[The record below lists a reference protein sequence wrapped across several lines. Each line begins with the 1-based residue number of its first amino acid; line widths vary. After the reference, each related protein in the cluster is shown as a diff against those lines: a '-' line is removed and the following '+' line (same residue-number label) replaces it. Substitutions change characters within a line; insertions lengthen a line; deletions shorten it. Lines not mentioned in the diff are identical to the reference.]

1 MPPPASIRFEPSE
14 PYEGLARIVV
24 LLTTNY
30 VGTVAEQRN
39 GAYEFIPNGGGPFC
53 ASLRLP
59 TGPHVAKTYPAIQ
72 RLVRGLLKNQEPPAP
87 PPRYVVVRPNGKV
100 WNRPFTS
107 EAAAWRVVVKSTNGP
122 VDWRRCKT
130 KALRT
135 NLTAIASRL
144 CVEAAGSSGGRSALG
159 GAARH
164 CAVSPANALTRTC
177 RRYRSP
183 GLPAAR

>member
-53 ASLRLP
+53 APLRLP

-87 PPRYVVVRPNGKV
+87 PPRYVVVRPDGKV

-122 VDWRRCKT
+122 VEWRRRR
-130 KALRT
+130 A
-135 NLTAIASRL
+135 
-144 CVEAAGSSGGRSALG
+144 EAVRAGWTVRP
-159 GAARH
+159 R
-164 CAVSPANALTRTC
+164 
-177 RRYRSP
+177 
-183 GLPAAR
+183 